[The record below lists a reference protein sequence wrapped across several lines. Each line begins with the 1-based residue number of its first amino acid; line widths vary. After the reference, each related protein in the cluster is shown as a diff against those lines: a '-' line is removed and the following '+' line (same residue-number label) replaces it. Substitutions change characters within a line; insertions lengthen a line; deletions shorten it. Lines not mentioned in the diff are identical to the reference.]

1 MGPVILSME
10 VDDDDSWDS
19 YYRLRIGSQ
28 VRYLVISPGTFDRD
42 TLSLPLQSL
51 PKLPTGDW
59 TTAKIFRDK
68 TTGDLRTGFSKHVLS
83 GVRSQWHPVSVDCL
97 ELERSKQ
104 LTASAFE
111 VITPRSVPTFDASS
125 PATMIAKIA
134 RFEWEVPRIEQETIA
149 YQLLEGSGLA
159 PRFLA
164 HIHENGRIMGFLLEK
179 LEGRHASIQ
188 DLSACEAVLK
198 SFHERGP
205 GTWRCEPTQLY
216 GAGRWDKVARL

>member
-28 VRYLVISPGTFDRD
+28 IKYLVISPGTFDRD

-59 TTAKIFRDK
+59 TMAKIFRDK
-68 TTGDLRTGFSKHVLS
+68 ATGDLRT
-83 GVRSQWHPVSVDCL
+83 
-97 ELERSKQ
+97 RSKQ

-134 RFEWEVPRIEQETIA
+134 RFEWEVPRIERETIA
-149 YQLLEGSGLA
+149 YQLLEGSGPA

-188 DLSACEAVLK
+188 DLSACEAEKASPELMQK
-198 SFHERGP
+198 ELESLSGQLGEESGRGGGFMP
-205 GTWRCEPTQLY
+205 WE
-216 GAGRWDKVARL
+216 DSD